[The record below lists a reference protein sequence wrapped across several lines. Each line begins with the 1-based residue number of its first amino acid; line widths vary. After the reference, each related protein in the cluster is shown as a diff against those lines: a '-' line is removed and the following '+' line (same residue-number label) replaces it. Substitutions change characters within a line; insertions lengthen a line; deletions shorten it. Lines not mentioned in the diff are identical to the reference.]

1 MKRIGTESATKG
13 GLRWRR
19 LLMPLFFSVG
29 VVTVSDGFAGDYSGH
44 EGVQGVIAA
53 AAEAGVDPTWSRDLI
68 EAAERQHDREKQ
80 CDRDE
85 DGQVLQRRQADN
97 LENGVLGQFVLG
109 DIAEDSGKLVRQQDG
124 EEDEGDPQ
132 PRLGDF
138 TKYVSVEYAKHG

>member
-29 VVTVSDGFAGDYSGH
+29 VVTVSDAFAGDYSGH

-68 EAAERQHDREKQ
+68 EAAERQQSILDAISRPAEK
-80 CDRDE
+80 
-85 DGQVLQRRQADN
+85 
-97 LENGVLGQFVLG
+97 
-109 DIAEDSGKLVRQQDG
+109 
-124 EEDEGDPQ
+124 
-132 PRLGDF
+132 
-138 TKYVSVEYAKHG
+138 TKPWYEYRKFS